1 MARAEPSE
9 PENPSDEQEVMK
21 GTSAVAK
28 GVMAAD
34 PDVVSAYPITPQTG
48 VVEKL
53 SELVADGKLD
63 SEFIKVDS
71 EFNAAS
77 TCIGASAAGARAFS
91 ATSSQGLKLMSE
103 PLFTAAGMRLPI
115 VMAVANRSLSAPLS
129 IWADHTDAFAERD
142 GGMLQFHAEDVQ
154 EAIDHVLLSFRV
166 AEQVNLPALSNF
178 DGFILTHVQ
187 EPANIPSEEEVSEFL
202 PPRDPEYTLDPSN
215 PKTMGAYARPEH
227 WTESRY
233 EIQRA
238 MMDAREV
245 WADAVE
251 EFRDVFG
258 RDYTEYGGM
267 LDTYHAED
275 ADHIVVAMGSIAGTI
290 RNVVD
295 AYREDG
301 EKVGMVRPRV
311 FRPFPAPELRD
322 ALADAE
328 SVAVLTKEMSPG
340 YESAFA
346 GEIKGALYHAESQP
360 PIKSYVLGMAGRD
373 VKPEDIAEII
383 EDVKTATPEMGF
395 KESESWPQLRPEL
408 LNGGDEQ

>member
-1 MARAEPSE
+1 MAKAEQ
-9 PENPSDEQEVMK
+9 NPSDEQEVMK

-28 GVMAAD
+28 GVMAAN

-53 SELVADGKLD
+53 SELVADGQLD

-154 EAIDHVLLSFRV
+154 EAIDHVLMGFRV
-166 AEQVNLPALSNF
+166 AEQVNLPVLSNF

-187 EPANIPSEEEVSEFL
+187 EPADIPTEEEVSEFL
-202 PPRDPEYTLDPSN
+202 PPRDPAFTLDPSD

-227 WTESRY
+227 WTEARY

-238 MMDAREV
+238 MEDSKDV
-245 WADAVE
+245 WAKTTE
-251 EFRDVFG
+251 EFKEVFG
-258 RDYTEYGGM
+258 RDYTEYNGM
-267 LDTYHAED
+267 LDTYHGD
-275 ADHIVVAMGSIAGTI
+275 ADYRLVALGSICGTI
-290 RNVVD
+290 RGVIDEYRAEGVD
-295 AYREDG
+295 
-301 EKVGMVRPRV
+301 VGLVRPRV
-311 FRPFPAPELRD
+311 HRPFPTEELRE
-322 ALADAE
+322 ALGDAE
-328 SVAVLTKEMSPG
+328 AVGVLTKEMSPG
-340 YESAFA
+340 YESALA
-346 GEIKGALYHAESQP
+346 GEIKGTLYHAENQP
-360 PIKSYVLGMAGRD
+360 PIKSFVIGMAGRD
-373 VKPEDIAEII
+373 VTAEEIGAMI
-383 EDVKTATPEMGF
+383 EETMEASAPMAFDEQ
-395 KESESWPQLRPEL
+395 ESWPQLREEL
-408 LNGGDEQ
+408 IANGGDQQ

>member
-1 MARAEPSE
+1 MAKAEQ
-9 PENPSDEQEVMK
+9 NPSDEQEVMK

-28 GVMAAD
+28 GVMAAN

-53 SELVADGKLD
+53 SELVADGELD

-187 EPANIPSEEEVSEFL
+187 EPADIPTEEEVSEFL
-202 PPRDPEYTLDPSN
+202 PPRDPEYTLDPSD

-227 WTESRY
+227 WTETRY
-233 EIQRA
+233 VVQEA
-238 MMDAREV
+238 MMEAKDV

-251 EFRDVFG
+251 EFKDVFG
-258 RDYTEYGGM
+258 RDYTEYNGM
-267 LDTYHAED
+267 LDTYYADDAEYLL
-275 ADHIVVAMGSIAGTI
+275 VALGSIAGTI
-290 RNVVD
+290 RGVID
-295 AYREDG
+295 EYRENG
-301 EKVGMVRPRV
+301 EKVGLVRPRV
-311 FRPFPAPELRD
+311 HRPFPTAELREALGD
-322 ALADAE
+322 AK
-328 SVAVLTKEMSPG
+328 AVGVVTKEMSPG
-340 YESAFA
+340 YESALA
-346 GEIKGALYHAESQP
+346 GEIKGTLYHAENQP
-360 PIKSYVLGMAGRD
+360 PIKSFVVGMAGRD
-373 VKPEDIAEII
+373 VTAPDIGALI
-383 EDVKTATPEMGF
+383 EET
-395 KESESWPQLRPEL
+395 KEASSTMAFEEQESWPQLRDEL
-408 LNGGDEQ
+408 LNGGDH